1 VDSSRV
7 DRPLPGDA
15 MRRFVIVIATLSTT
29 LLWITGCGKKES
41 VSNGNAVPIGD
52 SRLEGIYTLVATE
65 MGGVSTQEYEKD
77 RNYEFS
83 GNKMISPKGKKE
95 EAATINCDP
104 AQTPAEITITKTE
117 ASGKIDTFFG
127 IYKLENGTLTLCM
140 IKSDNPIDRPK
151 EFKTNKDSKAIIL
164 VMKKTK

>member
-1 VDSSRV
+1 
-7 DRPLPGDA
+7 
-15 MRRFVIVIATLSTT
+15 MRRFAFVIGMVSTT
-29 LLWITGCGKKES
+29 LLSIGGCGKKES
-41 VSNGNAVPIGD
+41 GSDGNAAYSGD
-52 SRLEGIYTLVATE
+52 SRLEGTYTLVATE
-65 MGGVSTQEYEKD
+65 MGGVSTQEFEKD

-104 AQTPAEITITKTE
+104 AKTPAEIAITKTE
-117 ASGKIDTFFG
+117 ASGKIDNFFG

-140 IKSDNPIDRPK
+140 IKTDNPTDRPK
-151 EFKTNKDSKAIIL
+151 EFTTNKDSKAIIL